1 MKNECD
7 IVRDLLNNEEILS
20 NTSKDFIKK
29 HLEKCDSCT
38 KFFYEM
44 KNKNEQEVEIDYL
57 KGKIKLKYN
66 ARNNSN

>member
-1 MKNECD
+1 MMKNECD

-44 KNKNEQEVEIDYL
+44 KNAKSIKRYSEFL
-57 KGKIKLKYN
+57 KHKGKC
-66 ARNNSN
+66 SSF